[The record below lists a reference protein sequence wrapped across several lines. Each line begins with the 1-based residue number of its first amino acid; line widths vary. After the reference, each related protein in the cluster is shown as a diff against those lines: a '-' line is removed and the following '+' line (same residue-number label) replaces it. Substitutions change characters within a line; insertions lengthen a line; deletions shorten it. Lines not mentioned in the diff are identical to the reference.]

1 MKQTRHR
8 RLSATAILA
17 AALAATLCLGLAGC
31 ETDSTNTSSVVSN
44 NAGTVYDFSALYTAN
59 NANNAEGAAYLVY
72 PAEKQSGTKLTWMR
86 IVQNGSSLQG
96 FDNAGQ
102 NWTGAISGIEDTTAR
117 FSMEGRTTAGAA
129 VTIAGTMSYADQQS
143 TISASWLEST
153 GFSGN
158 FFAKGTVSSPGTNT
172 PVSTVTISPSSAT
185 IGAGQARTFTA
196 SGGNGTYTWAHSGS
210 CGTLSGST
218 GATIVYTHVSA
229 GTDTLTVNSNGKSA
243 SASIVCE

>member
-1 MKQTRHR
+1 MKQTRHC
-8 RLSATAILA
+8 RLSAAILA
-17 AALAATLCLGLAGC
+17 AALAATLCLGLSAC
-31 ETDSTNTSSVVSN
+31 ETDSTNTSGVVSN
-44 NAGTVYDFSALYTAN
+44 NSGTVYDFSSLYRAN
-59 NANNAEGAAYLVY
+59 SDSADGYLVY
-72 PAEKQSGTKLTWMR
+72 PADKQSGEKLTWMR

-102 NWTGAISGIEDTTAR
+102 NWTGAISGVEDTTAR
-117 FSMEGRTTAGAA
+117 FSMDGRTTAGAT
-129 VTIAGTMSYADQQS
+129 VTIAGTMSYANEQS

-172 PVSTVTISPSSAT
+172 PASTLAISPSSAT
-185 IGAGQARTFTA
+185 VGAGQARTFTA

-218 GATIVYTHVSA
+218 GSSIVYTHVSS

>member
-1 MKQTRHR
+1 MKQIRHR
-8 RLSATAILA
+8 RLAAAAILA
-17 AALAATLCLGLAGC
+17 AALSATLCLGLAGC
-31 ETDSTNTSSVVSN
+31 DVDSTNTSSVVSN
-44 NAGTVYDFSALYTAN
+44 NAGTVYDFSALYRAN
-59 NANNAEGAAYLVY
+59 NDNAAGDGYLVY
-72 PAEKQSGTKLTWMR
+72 PSEKQSGQKLTWMR

-96 FDNAGQ
+96 YDNAGQ
-102 NWTGAISGIEDTTAR
+102 NWNGAISGIEDTVAR
-117 FSMEGRTTAGAA
+117 FSLEGRTTAGAS
-129 VTIAGTMSYADQQS
+129 VTIAGTMSYASEQS

-158 FFAKGTVSSPGTNT
+158 FFAKGTVSSPATNP
-172 PVSTVTISPSSAT
+172 PVSSVTISPSSAT
-185 IGAGQARTFTA
+185 IGEGQARTFTA

-218 GATIVYTHVSA
+218 GSTVVYTHVSS

>member
-8 RLSATAILA
+8 RHPAAAILVAALSAA
-17 AALAATLCLGLAGC
+17 LCLCPAGC
-31 ETDSTNTSSVVSN
+31 EVDSTNTSGVVSN
-44 NAGTVYDFSALYTAN
+44 NAGTVYDFSSLYRAN
-59 NANNAEGAAYLVY
+59 GDGAAGDGFLVY
-72 PAEKQSGTKLTWMR
+72 PSEKQSGQKLTWMR

-102 NWTGAISGIEDTTAR
+102 NWSGSISGIEDTTAR

-129 VTIAGTMSYADQQS
+129 VTIAGTMSYANEQS

-158 FFAKGTVSSPGTNT
+158 FFAKGTVSAPGTNAPT
-172 PVSTVTISPSSAT
+172 STVSISPSSAEV
-185 IGAGQARTFTA
+185 GEGESRTFTA
-196 SGGNGTYTWAHSGS
+196 SGGSGTYTWTHSAS

-218 GATIVYTHVSA
+218 GSTVVYTHVSS
-229 GTDTLTVNSNGKSA
+229 GTDTLTVTSNGKSA